1 MTVMEP
7 QFKTGDLVRVQALSG
22 GADDPFKDVIARDG
36 IKGLY
41 EVSAVLPGPPGFSQ
55 YRIKRGDGTPER
67 VVRES
72 QLIAA
77 VRAGPVRH

>member
-1 MTVMEP
+1 MTMMAP
-7 QFKTGDLVRVQALSG
+7 RFKAGDLVRVQSVSG
-22 GADDPFKDVIARDG
+22 SAVDPFKDVIARDG

-55 YRIKRGDGTPER
+55 YRVKRGDGTPEQ

>member
-1 MTVMEP
+1 MTMMAP
-7 QFKTGDLVRVQALSG
+7 RFKSGDLVRVQAVSG
-22 GADDPFKDVIARDG
+22 GAVDPFKDVIARDS

-41 EVSAVLPGPPGFSQ
+41 EVLAVLPGAPGFSQ
-55 YRIKRGDGTPER
+55 YRVKRGDGTPER
-67 VVRES
+67 LVRDS

>member
-1 MTVMEP
+1 MIEP
-7 QFKTGDLVRVQALSG
+7 RFKIGDLVRVQSVRG
-22 GADDPFKDVIARDG
+22 GAADPFEDVIARDG

-41 EVSAVLPGPPGFSQ
+41 EVSAVLLGPPGFSN

-67 VVRES
+67 LVRES

-77 VRAGPVRH
+77 VRGCPVRH